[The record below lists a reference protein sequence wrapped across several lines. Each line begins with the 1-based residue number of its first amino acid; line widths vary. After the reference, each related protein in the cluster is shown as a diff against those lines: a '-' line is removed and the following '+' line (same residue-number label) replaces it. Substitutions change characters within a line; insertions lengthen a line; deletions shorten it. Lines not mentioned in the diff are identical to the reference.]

1 MKAPLIKPPPEAGVI
16 SMLSWTSFN
25 TQFPNTTNFLSATD
39 IPAPTVIFLLKQQR
53 KRKRKRKQTHN
64 TKIKKKKKKKKA
76 HSFGC

>member
-1 MKAPLIKPPPEAGVI
+1 
-16 SMLSWTSFN
+16 MLSWTSFN

-53 KRKRKRKQTHN
+53 KRKRKQTHN